1 MGSKRTYGPARYTV
15 PGVTDEGGAVR
26 TQLCD
31 MLGCEFPIIAFSHC
45 RDVIAAVVNAGGFG
59 VFGASSFSADELDIE
74 LKWIDEHVRERNY
87 GIDTLI
93 PLKFAPPD
101 GDSAESIPAAHKQ
114 FVADLLDRYGV
125 PPLPEGDPSR
135 ARVGRGDTMV
145 ERATDLWDVGV
156 AHSVKLYVS
165 ALGPPPPALVAKAHD
180 TGASVAALVGKREHA
195 QRQVAAGVDFL
206 VAQGYEAGGHTGEIA
221 SMVLIPEV
229 VDAVSPLPVVAAGGI
244 ASGRQ
249 IAAAMALG
257 AVGVWTGSVWL
268 TTQEAETHPVVKDKF
283 LAATSSDTLRSR
295 SSTGKLARQLRSS
308 WTDEWESP
316 ANPDPLG
323 MPLHGDLIGEAK
335 VRIDRAA
342 HQKGSGAEKLV
353 NYFVGQVV
361 GRMNAVKPARQVFGE
376 MVEEYAE
383 VVARFAALA
392 ATD

>member
-1 MGSKRTYGPARYTV
+1 
-15 PGVTDEGGAVR
+15 VR

-59 VFGASSFSADELDIE
+59 VFGASAFSADELDIE
-74 LKWIDEHVRERNY
+74 LKWVDDHVRVRNY

-93 PLKFAPPD
+93 PIKFQRPE
-101 GDSAESIPAAHKQ
+101 GDAADAIPADHRR
-114 FVADLLDRYGV
+114 FVDDLLSRYGV
-125 PPLPEGDPSR
+125 PPLPEGDPVS
-135 ARVGRGDTMV
+135 ARLGRGDTMV

-156 AHSVKLYVS
+156 AHAVKLYVS
-165 ALGPPPPALVAKAHD
+165 ALGPPPPALVGKAHD
-180 TGASVAALVGKREHA
+180 SGALVAALVGKKEHA
-195 QRQVAAGVDFL
+195 QRQMAAGVDFL
-206 VAQGYEAGGHTGEIA
+206 VAQGYEAGGHTGDIA

-229 VDAVSPLPVVAAGGI
+229 VDAVAPLPVVAAGGI

-268 TTQEAETHPVVKDKF
+268 TTQEAETHPVVKEKF
-283 LAATSSDTLRSR
+283 LAASSSDTLRSR

-308 WTDEWESP
+308 WTDEWESTG
-316 ANPDPLG
+316 NPDPLG

-335 VRIDRAA
+335 ARINRAA
-342 HQKGSGAEKLV
+342 YQKGSGAEKLV

-361 GRMNAVKPARQVFGE
+361 GRMNTVKPARQVLGE

-383 VVARFAALA
+383 VVARFTAMA